1 MNQES
6 IDLMK
11 TILQMQSAIENNDK
25 QMSLLMDKFESKD
38 KEQTDL
44 NQQLKAIIKKL
55 SITLNQ

>member
-1 MNQES
+1 MNQDT
-6 IDLMK
+6 INLMK

-44 NQQLKAIIKKL
+44 NQQLKDNIKKL